1 MTTTSS
7 KLILAHDSV
16 TEGLFK
22 FRPYNTSDDIDRVK
36 KLLSGQLYFAVCEQ
50 LNDPFEMRILLS
62 PEPSDRLRLKGVL
75 KGMLNVPG
83 LKHLSPAK
91 RLLRADQIASRL
103 DKQPKVLKDAAIRHY
118 ARMRKECFL
127 YCMSAT
133 RAHPL
138 LWSHY
143 ADMHKGLCIQFDH
156 SKVPF
161 AGASKVEYSTQY
173 PIVVYP
179 FIDISDLTQKGILT
193 KAQYWSYEQE
203 YRLFSV
209 RMDNE
214 SWHLGLEWPDP
225 HTATVREGLVTGITL
240 GARMPDDAR
249 DDLMNHCGKHHPE
262 IIIEQAEI
270 SKDQFAIKFRS
281 VRVDGS

>member
-1 MTTTSS
+1 VTTANSE
-7 KLILAHDSV
+7 LIFAHKSV

-22 FRPYNTSDDIDRVK
+22 FRPYRTSDDIDRVK
-36 KLLSGQLYFAVCEQ
+36 NLLSGQLYFATCDQ

-62 PEPSDRLRLKGVL
+62 PEPNWRLRLKGVL
-75 KGMLNVPG
+75 KGMINVPE
-83 LKHLSPAK
+83 LKNLSPAK
-91 RLLRADQIASRL
+91 RLQKADQVASKL
-103 DKQPKVLKDAAIRHY
+103 GKQPKVLKDAAIAHY
-118 ARMRKECFL
+118 ARMQNECFI

-143 ADMHKGLCIQFDH
+143 ADMHKGLCIKFDH
-156 SKVPF
+156 TKVPF
-161 AGASKVEYSTQY
+161 AGASKVEYSTEY

-193 KAQYWSYEQE
+193 KAQYWNYEQE

-209 RMDNE
+209 RMNNE
-214 SWHLGLEWPDP
+214 AWHLGLEWSDL
-225 HTATVREGLVTGITL
+225 HTATVRKGLVTGITL

-249 DDLMNHCGKHHPE
+249 HDLMSHCGKDHPE
-262 IIIEQAEI
+262 IPIEQAEI

-281 VRVDGS
+281 V

>member
-1 MTTTSS
+1 MTTASS
-7 KLILAHDSV
+7 KLILAHKSV

-22 FRPYNTSDDIDRVK
+22 FRPYRTSDDIDRVK
-36 KLLSGQLYFAVCEQ
+36 KLLSGQLYFAICDQ

-62 PEPSDRLRLKGVL
+62 PEPNRGLRLKGVL
-75 KGMLNVPG
+75 KSMANVPG
-83 LKHLSPAK
+83 LKNLSPAK
-91 RLLRADQIASRL
+91 RLLRADQMATRL
-103 DKQPKVLKDAAIRHY
+103 GKQPKVLKDAAIGHY
-118 ARMRKECFL
+118 ARMRKDCFI

-156 SKVPF
+156 TKVPF

-179 FIDISDLTQKGILT
+179 FINISDLTQKGILT

-214 SWHLGLEWPDP
+214 SWHLGLEWPDT

-249 DDLMNHCGKHHPE
+249 HNLMSHCDKYHPE
-262 IIIEQAEI
+262 ITIEQAEI
-270 SKDQFAIKFRS
+270 SKDQFAVKFRS
-281 VRVDGS
+281 V